1 MCFLLVKTIHR
12 HYTQTQ
18 KVQHQQQKGIKQMSQ
33 PLPLFPE
40 VCKTVTGVIAP
51 TNAGEII
58 LRFSITGG
66 ELDSVPQGTQT

>member
-1 MCFLLVKTIHR
+1 
-12 HYTQTQ
+12 
-18 KVQHQQQKGIKQMSQ
+18 MSQ

-66 ELDSVPQGTQT
+66 ELDSVPQGTQTQKGSAVGPGLTYPGC

>member
-1 MCFLLVKTIHR
+1 
-12 HYTQTQ
+12 
-18 KVQHQQQKGIKQMSQ
+18 MSQ

-40 VCKTVTGVIAP
+40 VCKTVTGVIAR